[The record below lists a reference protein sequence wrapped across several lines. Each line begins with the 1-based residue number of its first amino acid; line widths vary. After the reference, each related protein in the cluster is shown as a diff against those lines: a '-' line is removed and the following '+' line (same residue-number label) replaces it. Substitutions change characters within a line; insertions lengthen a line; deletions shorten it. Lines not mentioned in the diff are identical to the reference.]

1 MSDLGFHGHPKITMH
16 FHRDILAIAD
26 TYSQHVL
33 RPTPDDVFSGSPPL
47 AFTFGLGG
55 LVIFPLRAGARSL
68 LTERTTPSE
77 LAELSHEA
85 GATILFTAPTAYRT
99 ILREGN
105 AAKLSTL
112 RLGVSAGRTSPQTSG
127 TRCTPPPACSC

>member
-1 MSDLGFHGHPKITMH
+1 
-16 FHRDILAIAD
+16 AD
-26 TYSQHVL
+26 TYSKHVL
-33 RPTPDDVFSGSPPL
+33 RPTPDDVFAGSPPL

-77 LAELSHEA
+77 LAALSHEA

-105 AAKLSTL
+105 AEKLSTL
-112 RLGVSAGRTSPQTSG
+112 RLGVSAGENL
-127 TRCTPPPACSC
+127 PADLWHEVHSS